1 MLKTSS
7 TESAEPR
14 KGVVGVGGGGRNRAE
29 PVGKHEVDGVDDGGG
44 SSGDFDRKSHPRLQ
58 YNSRTTHLD
67 VQNKLINGLKRPRLR
82 SSMMRLILVANRSK
96 SRQKVQ
102 KVSKV

>member
-29 PVGKHEVDGVDDGGG
+29 PVGKHEVDRVDDGGG
-44 SSGDFDRKSHPRLQ
+44 RRGDFDKRFHPKLYGDFDVTFQVTRWHCGHCSSAKTIAFDCASEANHQELVPIA
-58 YNSRTTHLD
+58 LD
-67 VQNKLINGLKRPRLR
+67 
-82 SSMMRLILVANRSK
+82 
-96 SRQKVQ
+96 
-102 KVSKV
+102 

>member
-29 PVGKHEVDGVDDGGG
+29 PVGKHEVDGVNDGGG
-44 SSGDFDRKSHPRLQ
+44 RSGDFDKRFHPKLHSDFDVTFQVTRWRSGYCSFARKSQ
-58 YNSRTTHLD
+58 
-67 VQNKLINGLKRPRLR
+67 
-82 SSMMRLILVANRSK
+82 
-96 SRQKVQ
+96 
-102 KVSKV
+102 